1 MLFSKDF
8 LNVVEKAK
16 GLAIKYNRPNVCVD
30 TLLHSLFLLKNSSLE
45 YILASLNVNKFDMLI
60 ISEIEMVRKTP
71 SVKPSGML
79 SKNVKL
85 VIEDAEAIS
94 KDFGEDYVA
103 VESLLMAILKLNK
116 KSSVFKILD
125 FDTNVS
131 GLLEKRVEE
140 FFKDSIPKF
149 KREKEKKEDEESDR
163 FLDMFAENKIL
174 DEFGTNL
181 NLKASKGDFDN
192 LVNHD
197 PDKVN
202 EIAVSLLRKRKANVI
217 LVGGAGQG
225 KTSYVEMLAK
235 MIVDAESPEMLFDK
249 VIYSVDLSRMVA
261 GTEFR
266 GMFEKRLTQFV
277 EEAKKYDNLI
287 LFFDEIHAL
296 VGAGGSGRKND
307 LEASNIL
314 KPPLA
319 NGELSVIG
327 ATTQEEY
334 EAKIKGDSALDRRF
348 NKIVISEPSKFKMK
362 EILPRLAEYYEMAHG
377 VVFSPEF
384 LDSLVEKCEK
394 YLPNKRYPDKA
405 IDILDA
411 VGAQAKMKIGATPEY
426 VKKAQDGLIDVSE
439 KLAKGDLSNQDE
451 ITRKLED
458 VKIACERW
466 EQEYINHSN
475 VVEELELESFFE
487 KRKRIILRK
496 CFNGISEF
504 FPNEKK
510 GLSEKIIETIK
521 KESGTILFYGEKN
534 SGKTT
539 LCKAFSDFARKN
551 EVDVIHF
558 SGLDFNV
565 GELCRR
571 VMNSDS
577 AVVIIDDLSSIN
589 SDISTFLI
597 KILKDKKIERS
608 SGEVIDFSNVDF
620 ILTCESKKG
629 SLVGFDKDKSGLSP
643 NLNEDLVKCIK
654 NSYELENFTVE
665 V

>member
-8 LNVVEKAK
+8 LNVVERAK
-16 GLAIKYNRPNVCVD
+16 GLAIKYNRPNVCID
-30 TLLHSLFLLKNSSLE
+30 TLLHSLFLLKNNSLE

-71 SVKPSGML
+71 SVKPSGRL

-85 VIEDAEAIS
+85 VIQEAEVIS
-94 KDFGEDYVA
+94 KSFGEDYVA

-174 DEFGTNL
+174 DEFGVNL
-181 NLKASKGDFDN
+181 NLKASKGDFDD
-192 LVNHD
+192 LINHD

-202 EIAVSLLRKRKANVI
+202 EIAISLLRKRKANVI
-217 LVGGAGQG
+217 LVGDGGVG
-225 KTSYVEMLAK
+225 KSSYCNLLAK

-348 NKIVISEPSKFKMK
+348 NKVVISEPSKFKMK
-362 EILPRLAEYYEMAHG
+362 EILPRLAEYYELAHG
-377 VVFSPEF
+377 VVFSPDF
-384 LDSLVEKCEK
+384 L
-394 YLPNKRYPDKA
+394 
-405 IDILDA
+405 
-411 VGAQAKMKIGATPEY
+411 
-426 VKKAQDGLIDVSE
+426 
-439 KLAKGDLSNQDE
+439 
-451 ITRKLED
+451 
-458 VKIACERW
+458 
-466 EQEYINHSN
+466 
-475 VVEELELESFFE
+475 
-487 KRKRIILRK
+487 
-496 CFNGISEF
+496 
-504 FPNEKK
+504 
-510 GLSEKIIETIK
+510 
-521 KESGTILFYGEKN
+521 
-534 SGKTT
+534 
-539 LCKAFSDFARKN
+539 
-551 EVDVIHF
+551 
-558 SGLDFNV
+558 
-565 GELCRR
+565 
-571 VMNSDS
+571 
-577 AVVIIDDLSSIN
+577 
-589 SDISTFLI
+589 
-597 KILKDKKIERS
+597 
-608 SGEVIDFSNVDF
+608 
-620 ILTCESKKG
+620 
-629 SLVGFDKDKSGLSP
+629 
-643 NLNEDLVKCIK
+643 
-654 NSYELENFTVE
+654 
-665 V
+665 